1 MTEQQKSD
9 IIKLRKKGTAFSAIA
24 EQLSLSINTVKS
36 FYRRNSTADK
46 QSMLPTCKYCGKRL
60 IQPYGKREKKYCS
73 DKCRFLWWNG
83 HRNELK
89 KKTVCIGICFFC
101 GVSFNAY
108 KSAKRK
114 YCCRDCYYKA
124 RYGVM
129 QDVRK
134 VKE

>member
-83 HRNELK
+83 HLVEWSSQRAKEKNG
-89 KKTVCIGICFFC
+89 VHWDMFFLWC
-101 GVSFNAY
+101 EF
-108 KSAKRK
+108 
-114 YCCRDCYYKA
+114 
-124 RYGVM
+124 
-129 QDVRK
+129 
-134 VKE
+134 

>member
-24 EQLSLSINTVKS
+24 D
-36 FYRRNSTADK
+36 ADK

-89 KKTVCIGICFFC
+89 KKTVCIRICSFC
-101 GVSFNAY
+101 GVSFKAY
-108 KSAKRK
+108 KSENRK

-124 RYGVM
+124 RYGVI
-129 QDVRK
+129 QDVGK
-134 VKE
+134 NK